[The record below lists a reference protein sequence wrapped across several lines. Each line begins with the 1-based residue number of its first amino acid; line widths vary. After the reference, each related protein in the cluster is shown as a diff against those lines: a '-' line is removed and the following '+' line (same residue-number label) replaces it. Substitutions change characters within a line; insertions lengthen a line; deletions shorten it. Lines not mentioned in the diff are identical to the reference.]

1 MVYTFEMFDEDGAGI
16 ADGVRD
22 RVQADTR
29 RDQRIAVEVH
39 GKTYGLD
46 PNDVLLRAQGFFEA
60 KYGAERGADFYL
72 RWASVVTLAE
82 ENAEELERETIVETE
97 NGQVVSIKPDFTRML
112 LASYIPPVLYG
123 SFPTSPLHE
132 GEHGFNL
139 AKCLDAW
146 RSQRRF

>member
-1 MVYTFEMFDEDGAGI
+1 MVYTFETFDEDGESVAH
-16 ADGVRD
+16 GVRD
-22 RVQADTR
+22 RMQADTR
-29 RDQRIAVEVH
+29 RGQPIAVEVH

-46 PNDVLLRAQGFFEA
+46 PNDLLLRAQGFFEA

-82 ENAEELERETIVETE
+82 ENTEELEREGIVKTE

-132 GEHGFNL
+132 GERGFSL
-139 AKCLDAW
+139 PKCLDAW
-146 RSQRRF
+146 HSQRRF